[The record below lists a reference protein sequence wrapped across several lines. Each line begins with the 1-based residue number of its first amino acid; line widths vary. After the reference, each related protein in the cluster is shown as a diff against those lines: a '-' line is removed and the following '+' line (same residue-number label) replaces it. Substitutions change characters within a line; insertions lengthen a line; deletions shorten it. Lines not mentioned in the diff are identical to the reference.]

1 MSVYLTLGRLRA
13 DARQLAPLPS
23 SRNRASGVSS
33 TRQTFFYLRY
43 CTLTRNVT
51 TPPLRLG
58 HFVSELCVET
68 FGGLGSTLVE
78 LIKEAAAMRGNKLT
92 HGEYEAEATWSTR
105 KFTPFVMQRISV
117 AIQIAAASE
126 IRQALGMSLALS
138 AA

>member
-1 MSVYLTLGRLRA
+1 MSESAFNSTPSLGGARWRLCRAITPRRRVSVTLCR
-13 DARQLAPLPS
+13 S
-23 SRNRASGVSS
+23 CASKLS
-33 TRQTFFYLRY
+33 
-43 CTLTRNVT
+43 
-51 TPPLRLG
+51 
-58 HFVSELCVET
+58 
-68 FGGLGSTLVE
+68 GGLGSTLVE

>member
-1 MSVYLTLGRLRA
+1 MLALDSDVCPTSVPSPV
-13 DARQLAPLPS
+13 APL
-23 SRNRASGVSS
+23 N
-33 TRQTFFYLRY
+33 TY
-43 CTLTRNVT
+43 TL
-51 TPPLRLG
+51 
-58 HFVSELCVET
+58 SELCVET

>member
-1 MSVYLTLGRLRA
+1 MSAHVSFTH
-13 DARQLAPLPS
+13 
-23 SRNRASGVSS
+23 ASVITQRIVGASW
-33 TRQTFFYLRY
+33 
-43 CTLTRNVT
+43 NV
-51 TPPLRLG
+51 
-58 HFVSELCVET
+58 VVET

-126 IRQALGMSLALS
+126 IRQALGMSLALW

>member
-1 MSVYLTLGRLRA
+1 MA
-13 DARQLAPLPS
+13 ALPGDY
-23 SRNRASGVSS
+23 AKA
-33 TRQTFFYLRY
+33 Q
-43 CTLTRNVT
+43 
-51 TPPLRLG
+51 RLG

-78 LIKEAAAMRGNKLT
+78 LIKEAAAMRAGNKLT

>member
-1 MSVYLTLGRLRA
+1 MA
-13 DARQLAPLPS
+13 ALPGDY
-23 SRNRASGVSS
+23 AKA
-33 TRQTFFYLRY
+33 Q
-43 CTLTRNVT
+43 
-51 TPPLRLG
+51 RLG
-58 HFVSELCVET
+58 HIVTELCVET

>member
-1 MSVYLTLGRLRA
+1 MVCLYVGSASDRCRPIFIYSSNVVDNYYNILKLCCETL
-13 DARQLAPLPS
+13 
-23 SRNRASGVSS
+23 
-33 TRQTFFYLRY
+33 
-43 CTLTRNVT
+43 
-51 TPPLRLG
+51 
-58 HFVSELCVET
+58 
-68 FGGLGSTLVE
+68 GGLGSTLVE